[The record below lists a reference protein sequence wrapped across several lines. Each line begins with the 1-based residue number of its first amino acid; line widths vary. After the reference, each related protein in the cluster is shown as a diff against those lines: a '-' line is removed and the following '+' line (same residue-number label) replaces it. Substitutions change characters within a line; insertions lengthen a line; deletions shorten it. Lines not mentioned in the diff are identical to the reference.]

1 MRTRHARACAPVA
14 QLDRVP
20 GFEPGGRRFESFRA
34 RHYFKYPTPES
45 KRLRSVQS
53 DSNRSEVRKL
63 RQQFTTSG
71 TAAQPEGADWHWPIR
86 LILHATHSACCINP
100 IQSESNSHAF
110 SVAAQVFSVAYMRHV
125 RKRPIWI
132 VKCGDSQ
139 IDTIAMPKPP
149 TATQAICMTYNITII
164 IHSNAFYASSQ

>member
-86 LILHATHSACCINP
+86 LILPGAPFLEGYSPHQKPQSSDSNEIFRFVLGFSFRSWTGVRLPPAPP
-100 IQSESNSHAF
+100 I
-110 SVAAQVFSVAYMRHV
+110 R
-125 RKRPIWI
+125 
-132 VKCGDSQ
+132 
-139 IDTIAMPKPP
+139 
-149 TATQAICMTYNITII
+149 
-164 IHSNAFYASSQ
+164 